1 MSSYRHAG
9 NIKAGLFLL
18 GILLIIGLLYYT
30 RYLADELRKDNRE
43 IVQLYAE
50 IIAETVKDESD
61 KNLDFVFDHIIRK
74 VKFPIIQSD
83 TEHIPQLWKN
93 MPPGIDTAKD
103 RKDLLIAMDRLNEP
117 ISLVYNGIIFG
128 FLHYGDSYLIQ
139 KLQWWT
145 YIELGSIG
153 IFILLGFFGFSFIRN
168 NEKRHIWVGM
178 ARETAHQLGTPVS
191 ALMGWVDWLKAH
203 PDKTTEIIP
212 DIKADLQRLEQI
224 GRRFSKMGSD
234 PDMEIFDLSER
245 TEKVISYLNRRMP
258 TLGKKVKL
266 VNDIESGVNVHANG
280 SLLSW
285 SIENVIRNGIDAI
298 DRNNG
303 EIFVSLRQGNGYA
316 RIRIKDNGR
325 GVPKK
330 DWKNVFRPG
339 FSTKRAGWGLGLSLA
354 QRIIEEIHD
363 GKLFIVESNS
373 VTGTIFEL
381 TIPSQ

>member
-363 GKLFIVESNS
+363 GKLFIVESSS

-381 TIPSQ
+381 TVPSQ

>member
-74 VKFPIIQSD
+74 LKFPIIQSD

-363 GKLFIVESNS
+363 GKLFIVESSS

>member
-103 RKDLLIAMDRLNEP
+103 RKDLLIAMDRLNET

-363 GKLFIVESNS
+363 GKLFIVESSS

>member
-266 VNDIESGVNVHANG
+266 VNDIESGVMIRANG

-363 GKLFIVESNS
+363 GKLFIVESSS

>member
-128 FLHYGDSYLIQ
+128 FLHYGDSYLIH

-363 GKLFIVESNS
+363 GKLFIVESSS

>member
-363 GKLFIVESNS
+363 GKLFIVESSS

>member
-1 MSSYRHAG
+1 
-9 NIKAGLFLL
+9 
-18 GILLIIGLLYYT
+18 
-30 RYLADELRKDNRE
+30 
-43 IVQLYAE
+43 
-50 IIAETVKDESD
+50 
-61 KNLDFVFDHIIRK
+61 
-74 VKFPIIQSD
+74 
-83 TEHIPQLWKN
+83 
-93 MPPGIDTAKD
+93 
-103 RKDLLIAMDRLNEP
+103 MDRLNEP

-363 GKLFIVESNS
+363 GKLFIVESSS

>member
-153 IFILLGFFGFSFIRN
+153 IFILLGFFGFTFIRN
-168 NEKRHIWVGM
+168 NEKRHIWIGM

-224 GRRFSKMGSD
+224 GRRFGKMGSD

-245 TEKVISYLNRRMP
+245 IEKVISYLNRRMP

-266 VNDIESGVNVHANG
+266 VNDIESGVHVHANG

-339 FSTKRAGWGLGLSLA
+339 FSTKCAGWGLGLSLA

-363 GKLFIVESNS
+363 GKLFIVESS
-373 VTGTIFEL
+373 SITGTIFEL

>member
-103 RKDLLIAMDRLNEP
+103 RTDLLIAMDRLNEP

-203 PDKTTEIIP
+203 PDKTIEIIP

-266 VNDIESGVNVHANG
+266 VNDIESGVMIRANG

-298 DRNNG
+298 DRDNG
-303 EIFVSLRQGNGYA
+303 EINVSLRMGDDHV

-339 FSTKRAGWGLGLSLA
+339 FSTKQAGWGLGLSLA
-354 QRIIEEIHD
+354 QRIIVEIHH
-363 GKLFIVESNS
+363 GKLIIVKSSS

>member
-1 MSSYRHAG
+1 MSSFRHTG
-9 NIKAGLFLL
+9 NIKAGLFIL
-18 GILLIIGLLYYT
+18 GILLIIGLLNYT
-30 RYLADELRKDNRE
+30 RYLAGELRKENRE

-61 KNLDFVFDHIIRK
+61 KNLDFVFDNIIRK

-83 TEHIPQLWKN
+83 TDHLPQLWKN
-93 MPPGIDTAKD
+93 LHPSIKTADD
-103 RKDLLIAMDRLNEP
+103 RKVLLTTMDRLNQP
-117 ISLVYNGIIFG
+117 IPLIYNNITFG
-128 FLHYGDSYLIQ
+128 FLHYGDSHLIQ
-139 KLQWWT
+139 KLQWWS
-145 YIELGSIG
+145 YIELGAIG
-153 IFILLGFFGFSFIRN
+153 IFIFLGFFGFTFIRN

-191 ALMGWVDWLKAH
+191 ALMGWVDWLKEH
-203 PDKTTEIIP
+203 PDKTSDIIP
-212 DIKADLQRLEQI
+212 DIKADLQRLQQI
-224 GRRFSKMGSD
+224 GRRFSKMGSK
-234 PDMEIFDLSER
+234 PDMKVIDLSQR
-245 TEKVISYLNRRMP
+245 VEKVVSYLSRRMP

-266 VNDIESGVNVHANG
+266 VNDIESGVMIRANG

-298 DRNNG
+298 DRDNG
-303 EIFVSLRQGNGYA
+303 EINVSLRMGDDHV

-339 FSTKRAGWGLGLSLA
+339 FSTKQAGWGLGLSLA
-354 QRIIEEIHD
+354 QRIIVEIHH
-363 GKLFIVESNS
+363 GKLIIVKSSS

>member
-153 IFILLGFFGFSFIRN
+153 IFILLGFFGFTFIRN
-168 NEKRHIWVGM
+168 NEKRHIWIGM

-224 GRRFSKMGSD
+224 ERRFSKMGSD

-339 FSTKRAGWGLGLSLA
+339 FSTKSAGWGLGLSLA

>member
-168 NEKRHIWVGM
+168 NEKRHTNP
-178 ARETAHQLGTPVS
+178 TAGTAQGRAHEPPSRVQYS
-191 ALMGWVDWLKAH
+191 AQ
-203 PDKTTEIIP
+203 PP
-212 DIKADLQRLEQI
+212 
-224 GRRFSKMGSD
+224 S
-234 PDMEIFDLSER
+234 
-245 TEKVISYLNRRMP
+245 IS
-258 TLGKKVKL
+258 
-266 VNDIESGVNVHANG
+266 S
-280 SLLSW
+280 
-285 SIENVIRNGIDAI
+285 
-298 DRNNG
+298 
-303 EIFVSLRQGNGYA
+303 
-316 RIRIKDNGR
+316 
-325 GVPKK
+325 
-330 DWKNVFRPG
+330 
-339 FSTKRAGWGLGLSLA
+339 
-354 QRIIEEIHD
+354 
-363 GKLFIVESNS
+363 
-373 VTGTIFEL
+373 
-381 TIPSQ
+381 

>member
-1 MSSYRHAG
+1 MTSYRHAG

-61 KNLDFVFDHIIRK
+61 KNLDFVFDQIIRK

-153 IFILLGFFGFSFIRN
+153 IFILLGFFGF
-168 NEKRHIWVGM
+168 
-178 ARETAHQLGTPVS
+178 T
-191 ALMGWVDWLKAH
+191 
-203 PDKTTEIIP
+203 
-212 DIKADLQRLEQI
+212 
-224 GRRFSKMGSD
+224 
-234 PDMEIFDLSER
+234 
-245 TEKVISYLNRRMP
+245 
-258 TLGKKVKL
+258 
-266 VNDIESGVNVHANG
+266 
-280 SLLSW
+280 
-285 SIENVIRNGIDAI
+285 
-298 DRNNG
+298 
-303 EIFVSLRQGNGYA
+303 
-316 RIRIKDNGR
+316 
-325 GVPKK
+325 
-330 DWKNVFRPG
+330 
-339 FSTKRAGWGLGLSLA
+339 
-354 QRIIEEIHD
+354 
-363 GKLFIVESNS
+363 
-373 VTGTIFEL
+373 
-381 TIPSQ
+381 

>member
-339 FSTKRAGWGLGLSLA
+339 FSTKRAGWGLGRSLA

-363 GKLFIVESNS
+363 GNLFIVESSS

>member
-61 KNLDFVFDHIIRK
+61 KNLDFVFDQIIRK

-153 IFILLGFFGFSFIRN
+153 IFILLGFFGFTFIRN
-168 NEKRHIWVGM
+168 NEKRHIWIGM

-224 GRRFSKMGSD
+224 GRRFGKMGSD

-245 TEKVISYLNRRMP
+245 IEKVISYLDRRMP

-266 VNDIESGVNVHANG
+266 VNDIESGVNVHANA

-303 EIFVSLRQGNGYA
+303 EIFMSLRQGNGYA

-339 FSTKRAGWGLGLSLA
+339 FSTKSAGWGLGLSLA

-363 GKLFIVESNS
+363 GKLFIVESS
-373 VTGTIFEL
+373 SITGTIFEL

>member
-50 IIAETVKDESD
+50 IIAATVKDESD

-203 PDKTTEIIP
+203 PDKTIEIIP

-363 GKLFIVESNS
+363 GKLFIVESSS

>member
-203 PDKTTEIIP
+203 PDKTIEIIP

-266 VNDIESGVNVHANG
+266 VNDIESGVMIRANG

-285 SIENVIRNGIDAI
+285 SIEIVIRNGIDAI
-298 DRNNG
+298 DRDNG
-303 EIFVSLRQGNGYA
+303 EINVSLRMGDDHV

-339 FSTKRAGWGLGLSLA
+339 FSTKQAGWGLGLSLA
-354 QRIIEEIHD
+354 QRIIVEIHH
-363 GKLFIVESNS
+363 GKLIIVKSSS

-381 TIPSQ
+381 IIPSQ

>member
-61 KNLDFVFDHIIRK
+61 KNLDFVFDQIIRK

-203 PDKTTEIIP
+203 PDKTAEIIP

-224 GRRFSKMGSD
+224 ERRFSKMGSD

>member
-168 NEKRHIWVGM
+168 NEKRNIWVGM

-285 SIENVIRNGIDAI
+285 SIENVIRNGIDGI

-363 GKLFIVESNS
+363 GKLFIVESSS